1 MKYPDRVSSKAITL
15 EILPEIPPG
24 LSKKEFLKKLEKAIE
39 NTSNKLINM
48 EK

>member
-1 MKYPDRVSSKAITL
+1 MYFEYKTYTDQVFKIKRTDN
-15 EILPEIPPG
+15 G
-24 LSKKEFLKKLEKAIE
+24 LEKAIE